1 MLLTEVFNLRLR
13 RQDRQRLRELAE
25 ASRRTESDVIRQLLH
40 QARPAAVSTGLPPL
54 TLHTEAPSEPERATA
69 A

>member
-13 RQDRQRLRELAE
+13 GQDRQRLRELAE
-25 ASRRTESDVIRQLLH
+25 ASRRTQSDVIRQLLH
-40 QARPAAVSTGLPPL
+40 QARPAAVNTGIPSP
-54 TLHTEAPSEPERATA
+54 TLRTEAPSEPERATA